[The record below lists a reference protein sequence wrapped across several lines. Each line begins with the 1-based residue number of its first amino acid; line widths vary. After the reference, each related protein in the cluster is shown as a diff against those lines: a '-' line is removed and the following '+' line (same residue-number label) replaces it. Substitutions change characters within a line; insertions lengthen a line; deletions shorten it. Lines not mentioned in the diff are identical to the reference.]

1 MLERLEVHRNQ
12 KGCVKCHAGID
23 PWGIPF
29 ETFSAGGLPKKGGKI
44 ESNSTLPDGT
54 EIKDLNALKE
64 YLVNDR
70 IDKVAFSYL
79 KHMASYAIGRSLR
92 YNELAFLEEKGIK
105 LRQDDYRMQ
114 EMLRFIIKSDLF
126 LKK

>member
-1 MLERLEVHRNQ
+1 M
-12 KGCVKCHAGID
+12 
-23 PWGIPF
+23 
-29 ETFSAGGLPKKGGKI
+29 
-44 ESNSTLPDGT
+44 PDGT

-79 KHMASYAIGRSLR
+79 KHLASYAIGRSLR